1 MKSYW
6 YFDKERRGCTKKT
19 QFLSLK
25 IESLKIKER
34 VVSLLNIELD
44 TILLNFI
51 VTICNLPEWIF

>member
-1 MKSYW
+1 MKYYW
-6 YFDKERRGCTKKT
+6 YFDKERRGYTKKT

-44 TILLNFI
+44 TTLLNFI